1 MAYFGVDKDVRV
13 RELVLAFQNQIR
25 NRMGNSQKLDH
36 FLDSQKNTMNAT
48 MHSYTEHGGFNAP
61 GLCRTL
67 KTIFTQI
74 DKDNSGALSRAEF
87 EAGLN
92 AFGIFPKQ
100 QDLSAL
106 VTFFD
111 TNKDGVIQYEE
122 FLGAIRE
129 EMSTRKTILV
139 KKVWSKLA
147 DDKDCVDLKDVDF
160 PAFIA
165 TLGRDTG
172 SLSMQEFKE
181 LYMDLAMLSPSD
193 DFFAKHIEQCW
204 GVHEDVEDKLT
215 LEENLRLLGLIRQ
228 RLITLA
234 NGSQES
240 YALRKIYMQYD
251 STMKRGITIVELAG
265 IVAKLGIDVNEK
277 SLRGLFGLIDMNR
290 NGMIEFDELSY
301 FIIDEL
307 YK

>member
-1 MAYFGVDKDVRV
+1 
-13 RELVLAFQNQIR
+13 
-25 NRMGNSQKLDH
+25 
-36 FLDSQKNTMNAT
+36 

-67 KTIFTQI
+67 KTIFNQI
-74 DKDNSGALSRAEF
+74 DKDNSGALSKAEF

-111 TNKDGVIQYEE
+111 TNKDGVIQIEE

-129 EMSTRKTILV
+129 EMSVRKTILV

-147 DDKDCVDLKDVDF
+147 NDKDCVDLKDVDF

-251 STMKRGITIVELAG
+251 STMKRGITVVELAG

-301 FIIDEL
+301 CIIDDC